1 MNIGGSTLE
10 VQEQRV
16 DQDNGGKEM
25 IRDTVKKIVESEK
38 HV

>member
-16 DQDNGGKEM
+16 DQDNGEKEM

-38 HV
+38 YV

>member
-16 DQDNGGKEM
+16 DKDNGEKEM
-25 IRDTVKKIVESEK
+25 IRDKVKKIVESEK
-38 HV
+38 YV